1 MCVCLEGETARAI
14 IGWIEAVQLRVA
26 SAAALA
32 QKAGTRMSAAAKSGL
47 IQVRNRGSF
56 CLDKLGLTT
65 QFARTRVRP
74 PPPTPPPPLSGSVSL
89 FVSFTQIGR
98 SIHTYHH

>member
-65 QFARTRVRP
+65 QFARTRVP
-74 PPPTPPPPLSGSVSL
+74 PPHPLFPHPSLGLSLSL
-89 FVSFTQIGR
+89 FLSHR
-98 SIHTYHH
+98 

>member
-1 MCVCLEGETARAI
+1 M
-14 IGWIEAVQLRVA
+14 GWIEAVQLRVA

-56 CLDKLGLTT
+56 SLDKRQLSLP
-65 QFARTRVRP
+65 ARACAHS
-74 PPPTPPPPLSGSVSL
+74 PTPPPPLSGSVSL

>member
-56 CLDKLGLTT
+56 SLDKRQLSLPARACAPPHPLLPHPSLG
-65 QFARTRVRP
+65 
-74 PPPTPPPPLSGSVSL
+74 VSL
-89 FVSFTQIGR
+89 SLFLSHR
-98 SIHTYHH
+98 

>member
-1 MCVCLEGETARAI
+1 M
-14 IGWIEAVQLRVA
+14 GWIEAVQLRVA

-56 CLDKLGLTT
+56 SLDKRQLSLP
-65 QFARTRVRP
+65 ARACAP

-89 FVSFTQIGR
+89 FVSFPQIGR